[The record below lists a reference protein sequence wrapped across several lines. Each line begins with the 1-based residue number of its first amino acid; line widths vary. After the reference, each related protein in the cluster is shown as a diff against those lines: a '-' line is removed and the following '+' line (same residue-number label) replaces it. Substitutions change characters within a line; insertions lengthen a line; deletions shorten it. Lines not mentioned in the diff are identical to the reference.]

1 MAQDKGLS
9 VGRVPSAVGL
19 HRLWFYTARYFFRYI
34 RSPSA
39 QSVDIVV
46 SKFILIFSFKNLFL
60 GLLVLI
66 IFAFEIE
73 PKSNFRVKK
82 RESVHFQPVGGKR
95 DRKVVC
101 WKFGS
106 KYRCVLLCALC
117 VMCAVC
123 VPCIRFDNRQ
133 SLHRVWALLGATQQD
148 RTGSIASIH
157 LMLALPRNIIL
168 DDMLRWVRSLA
179 SCCWLQLRLTAT
191 R

>member
-34 RSPSA
+34 RLPSA

-95 DRKVVC
+95 DRKVVD
-101 WKFGS
+101 G
-106 KYRCVLLCALC
+106 VLEIQFEIEMCAA
-117 VMCAVC
+117 VCAVC
-123 VPCIRFDNRQ
+123 DV
-133 SLHRVWALLGATQQD
+133 
-148 RTGSIASIH
+148 
-157 LMLALPRNIIL
+157 
-168 DDMLRWVRSLA
+168 
-179 SCCWLQLRLTAT
+179 CCVCAMY
-191 R
+191 